1 MITELTAE
9 QRLENI
15 FLTLDSLDRFEV
27 YMMLEEL
34 RDENI
39 HSQRLADYGLDQE
52 LLLEIGVDKIIAQMD
67 VEWNNSNT

>member
-1 MITELTAE
+1 MTTELTTE

-39 HSQRLADYGLDQE
+39 HNEKLAEYGLDRE
-52 LLLEIGVDKIIAQMD
+52 LLLEIGVEKIIAEMD
-67 VEWNNSNT
+67 TQWNATIL

>member
-15 FLTLDSLDRFEV
+15 FLTLDSLDRC
-27 YMMLEEL
+27 
-34 RDENI
+34 
-39 HSQRLADYGLDQE
+39 QRLADYGLDRE

-67 VEWNNSNT
+67 GEWNDSII